1 MANGFYL
8 QRDFFFDDYTY
19 VGSPT
24 NFDTQNM
31 EQPLIMIIKA
41 VCVFQLAHF
50 AFNHYDY
57 NLDNMCVSMSA
68 LFSVIMTK
76 PNIFSNFAPGVLIR
90 RGVSAFIW
98 SNILGSREVGG
109 TSSPIRCL
117 H

>member
-1 MANGFYL
+1 MRRNVLKGISFS
-8 QRDFFFDDYTY
+8 DDCTH
-19 VGSPT
+19 VGYGT

-41 VCVFQLAHF
+41 VCVFPLAHF

-109 TSSPIRCL
+109 TRSPIRCL

>member
-1 MANGFYL
+1 MG
-8 QRDFFFDDYTY
+8 Y
-19 VGSPT
+19 VT
-24 NFDTQNM
+24 NYDTQNM

-90 RGVSAFIW
+90 RGVSASFGQIYSAPERWGAQGALLGVFIK
-98 SNILGSREVGG
+98 VGCQP
-109 TSSPIRCL
+109 SF
-117 H
+117 